1 MKCFFQI
8 FRHIVMKEFNP
19 MAVRNFSAEAGNE
32 RFLNHL
38 LDITSLNMSFKT
50 PCDDSFTVWISKQ
63 NESAGLR

>member
-1 MKCFFQI
+1 
-8 FRHIVMKEFNP
+8 MKEFNP